1 MYLVG
6 LTGGIAAGK
15 SSVAERWADLGA
27 SIIDADELA
36 REVVAP
42 GTPALAAIVGEWGET
57 LLDESAALRRDRLA
71 AIVFEDE
78 DARKRLE
85 AIVHPAVQAETRAR
99 LAALP
104 ADAIAVYVVPLLVEA
119 NVDHPF
125 DFVVTV
131 EAPEGDQIE
140 RMVKHRGMTR
150 EAAIARIRAQASP
163 AQRANR
169 ADVILNSNQAKDLLL
184 HDASQLWQRIEQQAA
199 AKADAAAQGGA
210 GD

>member
-6 LTGGIAAGK
+6 LTGGIASGK
-15 SSVAERWADLGA
+15 STVAQRWSELGA
-27 SIIDADELA
+27 SVIDADELA
-36 REVVAP
+36 RVVVEP
-42 GTPALAAIVGEWGET
+42 GTPALAEIVRQWGPE
-57 LLDESAALRRDRLA
+57 LLDEQGALRRDKLA
-71 AIVFEDE
+71 AIVFEDS

-104 ADAIAVYVVPLLVEA
+104 ADAIAVYMVPLLVEA

-125 DFVVTV
+125 DFIVTV
-131 EAPEGDQIE
+131 EAPESDQIE
-140 RMVKHRGMTR
+140 RMMKHRGMTR
-150 EAAIARIRAQASP
+150 EAAVARIRSQASP

-184 HDASQLWQRIEQQAA
+184 HDASLLWSQIERQAA
-199 AKADAAAQGGA
+199 EASA
-210 GD
+210 G

>member
-6 LTGGIAAGK
+6 LTGGIASGK
-15 SSVAERWADLGA
+15 STVAQRWRELGA
-27 SIIDADELA
+27 SVIDADELA
-36 REVVAP
+36 RIVVEP
-42 GTPALAAIVGEWGET
+42 GTPALAQIVELWGAEM
-57 LLDESAALRRDRLA
+57 LDENGSLRRDRLA
-71 AIVFEDE
+71 SVVFADE

-85 AIVHPAVQAETRAR
+85 SIVHPAVQAETRAR
-99 LAALP
+99 LSALP
-104 ADAIAVYVVPLLVEA
+104 QDAIAVYMVPLLVEA

-131 EAPEGDQIE
+131 EAPESDQLE
-140 RMVKHRGMTR
+140 RMMKHRGMTR

-184 HDASQLWQRIEQQAA
+184 HDASQLWQRIVRQATEKVEGSA
-199 AKADAAAQGGA
+199 EAEADY
-210 GD
+210 